1 MDDLEFRRRAYAD
14 PNDTSSDFISAS
26 TANAGNRQFVSEI
39 KDFNHKLAHAL
50 QEPVPSALPDKLM
63 LSHLLRQP
71 EQSKGFGWR
80 HLALAASVTFVLGF
94 STRFLPLT
102 AGADNLAPSVASVAM
117 HHVQFEM
124 PFTHYVDEEVSL
136 TTINAKLAPYGTRI
150 NDMSGVGKV
159 YYANHCMFAGGPAA
173 HLVIQGEHDRVHVF
187 IVPADRALQLVNSFS
202 GAQYHGEVIP
212 MTLNRLVVVSEL
224 EEDVGKMA
232 SKIKA
237 SLKRAI

>member
-14 PNDTSSDFISAS
+14 PNDKSSDFISAS
-26 TANAGNRQFVSEI
+26 TTNAGNRQFMGEI
-39 KDFNHKLAHAL
+39 KDFNHKLARAL
-50 QEPVPSALPDKLM
+50 HEPVPDTLPDKLM

-71 EQSKGFGWR
+71 DKREGFGWR
-80 HLALAASVTFVLGF
+80 HLAMAASVTFALGF
-94 STRFLPLT
+94 STRFMHFSAEAEPLP
-102 AGADNLAPSVASVAM
+102 PSIGQVAM
-117 HHVQFEM
+117 SHVQWEM
-124 PFTHYVDEEVSL
+124 PFTQYVDEAVSL
-136 TTINAKLAPYGTRI
+136 STINAKLEPYGTRI
-150 NDMSGVGKV
+150 NDMADVGKV

-202 GAQYHGEVIP
+202 DDHYHGEVIP

-237 SLKRAI
+237 SLERAI

>member
-14 PNDTSSDFISAS
+14 PNDKSPDFIHAS
-26 TANAGNRQFVSEI
+26 TTNAGNRKFVSEI
-39 KDFNHKLAHAL
+39 KDFNLKLTQAL
-50 QEPVPSALPDKLM
+50 HEPVPETLPAKLM
-63 LSHLLRQP
+63 LSPLLRQP
-71 EQSKGFGWR
+71 GRPEGFGWR
-80 HLALAASVTFVLGF
+80 HLAVAASMTFVLGF
-94 STRFLPLT
+94 ATRFLPLP
-102 AGADNLAPSVASVAM
+102 AEAEPLPPAVGQVAIQ
-117 HHVQFEM
+117 HVQWEM
-124 PFTHYVDEEVSL
+124 PFTQYVDEAVSL

-150 NDMSGVGKV
+150 TDMADVGKV

-173 HLVIQGEHDRVHVF
+173 HLVLQGEHHRVHVF

-202 GAQYHGEVIP
+202 DAHYHGEVIP

-232 SKIKA
+232 GKIKA

>member
-14 PNDTSSDFISAS
+14 PNDKSSDFISAS
-26 TANAGNRQFVSEI
+26 TTNASNRQFMSEI
-39 KDFNHKLAHAL
+39 KDFNHKLTHAL
-50 QEPVPSALPDKLM
+50 HEPVPATLPDKLM

-71 EQSKGFGWR
+71 DHLQGFGWR
-80 HLALAASVTFVLGF
+80 HLAIAASVTFVLGF
-94 STRFLPLT
+94 ATRFIPLT
-102 AGADNLAPSVASVAM
+102 SGADNPIPSVATVAM
-117 HHVQFEM
+117 NHVQLEM

-136 TTINAKLAPYGTRI
+136 STVNAKLKPYGTRLTSVA
-150 NDMSGVGKV
+150 DVGKV

-187 IVPADRALQLVNSFS
+187 IVPAERALQLVNRFS
-202 GAQYHGEVIP
+202 DAHYHGEVIP

-237 SLKRAI
+237 SLKQAI